1 MCMYACVSVWVC
13 VCMHVVGREQVVRAF
28 QFFSSCTHAFSRLFY
43 HWFFWDY
50 VIWPINWISAPC
62 IQEYSVVEIS
72 VSQHLQCVFWTYY
85 SQNYHIHLLLNSHF
99 PPLWFY
105 LRNCPFSLSF
115 FSGPNLCPSFVM
127 LPFDLGSHGD
137 LVLLESCSNLG
148 LWQWFTQAYKLN
160 FSIDLIKKNP

>member
-1 MCMYACVSVWVC
+1 MERQFERINQPVKKRCACMHVWVC
-13 VCMHVVGREQVVRAF
+13 EYVYACTQGREQVVRAF

-72 VSQHLQCVFWTYY
+72 VSQAFAVCFWTYY
-85 SQNYHIHLLLNSHF
+85 PQNYHIHLLLNSHF

-105 LRNCPFSLSF
+105 LRNCPRFPLFSL
-115 FSGPNLCPSFVM
+115 GPTYVLLLWCF
-127 LPFDLGSHGD
+127 LDLGSHGD
-137 LVLLESCSNLG
+137 LALLWVL
-148 LWQWFTQAYKLN
+148 Q
-160 FSIDLIKKNP
+160 